1 MVFHSSLYA
10 SILGALLQIPV
21 VEETKF
27 ASTSLHMP
35 SLLFQKLA
43 EQEAR
48 DHRISGNRATI
59 TPSELVDYSKASF
72 QTIIDVLYE
81 IDNGQTV
88 GDLLQFSIKLHPEIR
103 VGPSFQNHAWF
114 LNITIPNRIVRP
126 TIQELI
132 TQQFHMYSCLRTPVV
147 LSAVIRSD
155 GEDHDLPKLLHL
167 PAIGP
172 ASQHLEGGELAQYH
186 LQSVVMKKHDS
197 HLYEPVKY
205 HNGSWSNDDGEAIT
219 NFREGNCFIAFWT
232 RRGSLQ
238 SFGKYL
244 LLREKK

>member
-10 SILGALLQIPV
+10 SIVGALLQIPV

-27 ASTSLHMP
+27 GSNLRLP

-43 EQEAR
+43 EQQAR
-48 DHRISGNRATI
+48 DHRISGNRVTI
-59 TPSELVDYSKASF
+59 APYELVEHASKSF
-72 QTIIDVLYE
+72 QSIIDVLYD

-103 VGPSFQNHAWF
+103 VGREFENHAWF

-132 TQQFHMYSCLRTPVV
+132 INKFHMYSCLRTPII

-155 GEDHDLPKLLHL
+155 GEDHDLPKLLNL

-172 ASQHLEGGELAQYH
+172 TSQHLEGGELAQYH

-205 HNGSWSNDDGEAIT
+205 NNGSWINDDGEPIT
-219 NFREGNCFIAFWT
+219 GLREGHCFIAFWS

-244 LLREKK
+244 LRRDNK